1 MMYKEEANTVY
12 DEKGRALAKIDV
24 LHNGRRIRRT
34 PACTIGE
41 YFAILSWLMD
51 KDEQVAAE

>member
-12 DEKGRALAKIDV
+12 DEKGRALARIDV
-24 LHNGRRIRRT
+24 CHNMRYIHRT

-41 YFAILSWLMD
+41 YFAILSWFLD
-51 KDEQVAAE
+51 RNEQITSE